1 MDRFKSNNIFFHV
14 VGSGVVFIN
23 HISSHFYHYCI
34 LIHLDYVFMCER
46 RFMLCSVSCFCCI
59 LCEDS
64 EQECSKKPYTL
75 AIRRKDYWGRF
86 VNIYLDLW
94 YLLQVVRKWQW
105 KMSTGEHLWI
115 RWVSQWAAKFWGWMH
130 LLVCQT

>member
-64 EQECSKKPYTL
+64 EQECSKKTL
-75 AIRRKDYWGRF
+75 QASYSEERLLRK
-86 VNIYLDLW
+86 ICKYLFRSLIFIA
-94 YLLQVVRKWQW
+94 
-105 KMSTGEHLWI
+105 SG
-115 RWVSQWAAKFWGWMH
+115 
-130 LLVCQT
+130 